1 MSTNKPAARP
11 TVYYRDSHSNCLPLW
26 MRQEHHCP
34 EGRGFGGAFLDFAS
48 RVKHSCHIV
57 FDAPER
63 QYVVTIFYKRLPLDI
78 PLIFKHKGIAAVAAH
93 VAI

>member
-1 MSTNKPAARP
+1 LGFRQPDETFMSHT
-11 TVYYRDSHSNCLPLW
+11 
-26 MRQEHHCP
+26 
-34 EGRGFGGAFLDFAS
+34 
-48 RVKHSCHIV
+48 